1 MEKVKY
7 NIAIQTFMEVFDY
20 LITNDLFVFD
30 SGKDF
35 LQSRIRIGQYGFVE
49 ETQVSRGVWD
59 DKHPNIKLIPAIR
72 VLKVL
77 TDNIDKLLN
86 IADVPVSPSSNYAY
100 LHDLKSKMSNEK
112 SYFSSYEEL
121 LRIFKEIYNAQLMME
136 SSDGKVID
144 IAFARY
150 QKFSKLFSKMTPLE
164 KRTIE
169 CYAKLEQELIDCTL
183 NLLAVDEF
191 GYPLDVLHRYILNE
205 SNDVNLAER
214 DTYVYWEDF
223 KDSILNHYEY
233 EKEEK
238 ANSLHGIY
246 SSWERNPY
254 KSELGLDG
262 LTK

>member
-7 NIAIQTFMEVFDY
+7 NIAVQTYMEVFDY
-20 LITNDLFVFD
+20 LITNDLFIFD

-35 LQSRIRIGQYGFVE
+35 LHSRIRIGQYGFVE

-59 DKHPNIKLIPAIR
+59 EKHSNIKLIPAIR

-86 IADVPVSPSSNYAY
+86 IAEVPVSPSSNYAY
-100 LHDLKSKMSNEK
+100 LHDLKSKMTSEK
-112 SYFSSYEEL
+112 SFFSSYGEL
-121 LRIFKEIYNAQLMME
+121 LKIFKEVYNAQLMVD
-136 SSDGKVID
+136 SSDGKVVD
-144 IAFARY
+144 FALARY

-169 CYAKLEQELIDCTL
+169 CYAKLEQELVDCTSI
-183 NLLAVDEF
+183 LLAVDKY
-191 GYPLDVLHRYILNE
+191 GYPLDDLHKSTLNG
-205 SNDVNLAER
+205 NDDVKFAKK
-214 DTYVYWEDF
+214 DTYVNWEEF
-223 KDSILNHYEY
+223 KECVLNHYEY

-238 ANSLHGIY
+238 ANNLHGIY